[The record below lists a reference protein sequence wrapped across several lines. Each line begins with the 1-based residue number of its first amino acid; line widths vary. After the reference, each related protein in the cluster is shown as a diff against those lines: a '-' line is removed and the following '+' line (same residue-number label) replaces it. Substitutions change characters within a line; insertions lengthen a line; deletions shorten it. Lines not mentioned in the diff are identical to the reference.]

1 MTAIPT
7 SATGDFNQLHENVA
21 SDAIGS
27 NEGRAHDHHLVG
39 TTVPERLRGGV
50 RWRIRTGPRLKRS
63 E

>member
-1 MTAIPT
+1 VVSISYTKT
-7 SATGDFNQLHENVA
+7 VSFTQLQR
-21 SDAIGS
+21 
-27 NEGRAHDHHLVG
+27 EGRAHDHYLVG